1 MVVGVLRLKLRLP
14 GNRSLK
20 GKRKVIRSL
29 VSQVGNRFNVA
40 VAEVADNDLWQW
52 SQIGVSAVGNSEQLI
67 DAVLN
72 KVVDFIDRRFPCEM
86 VSSEME
92 LIHLGEMGG

>member
-1 MVVGVLRLKLRLP
+1 MVVGVLRIRLRLP

-20 GKRKVIRSL
+20 GKRKVIKSL

-40 VAEVADNDLWQW
+40 VAEVADNDMWQ
-52 SQIGVSAVGNSEQLI
+52 SAEIGIGAVGNSEQL
-67 DAVLN
+67 LN
-72 KVVDFIDRRFPCEM
+72 SILDKIVSFIEERFPCEM

-92 LIHLGEMGG
+92 FIHMGEMRG